1 MRLTRQMV
9 SWKNLSLLSALLLLQ
24 LSGCTA
30 TSSEDND
37 TTNTFITIV
46 AMVGQSFDGTTQVE
60 GSDVFSDVCITT
72 EDNPTTCVVSNDNG
86 IVTMQA
92 QPKNLTDVSS
102 LVNDIVFTRYRV
114 TFVRADGRNVPGVD
128 VPYPFDGVAN
138 FRVPVDGTEVTR
150 VFMLVRNQAK
160 LESPLNELTRLG
172 GSLVISTI
180 ARVDFFGQDLAGRQL
195 QVTGFIN
202 VTFADYAND

>member
-46 AMVGQSFDGTTQVE
+46 TMVGQSFDGTTQVE